1 VGQPVLPDAP
11 SHTPFVTVPGVPAPE
26 LEPAPL
32 ELELWPPELEL
43 VDEVPH
49 WVAQFC
55 CWQLMAA
62 CDAVVHADD
71 AVQVVRHVVSV
82 QLQAAMQLIY
92 DPHSPAQTFPDCQL
106 DP

>member
-1 VGQPVLPDAP
+1 
-11 SHTPFVTVPGVPAPE
+11 
-26 LEPAPL
+26 
-32 ELELWPPELEL
+32 
-43 VDEVPH
+43 
-49 WVAQFC
+49 
-55 CWQLMAA
+55 MAA